1 MPGYFNA
8 TYQLEIRDAVG
19 KSRRFNLG
27 THAFTGRTHRPSSG
41 SRLHVSVHVSRT
53 SICMYSFKHTCSR
66 LKPELDLTYTTKL
79 NAQKHEGSLR
89 AHRVVFIVCIL
100 HLANALG
107 PVRFRR
113 CNTDLG
119 PSLGY
124 QNRQR
129 VIPRRGEL
137 GTRPMVE
144 IEMHFLH

>member
-1 MPGYFNA
+1 M
-8 TYQLEIRDAVG
+8 
-19 KSRRFNLG
+19 
-27 THAFTGRTHRPSSG
+27 
-41 SRLHVSVHVSRT
+41 
-53 SICMYSFKHTCSR
+53 
-66 LKPELDLTYTTKL
+66 
-79 NAQKHEGSLR
+79 
-89 AHRVVFIVCIL
+89 VFIVCIL

-144 IEMHFLH
+144 IDVAIAARQLQALIKEVLREDAGADVLCGIPCSAHISR